1 MAQLN
6 RDMVLWEHRSG
17 AVGVPLGEP
26 VGETLGRRVE
36 PSREADER
44 AAGDELALLG
54 SGRFRGVFPKGTF
67 VDNVVHVGSND
78 RVKCLIAGYTVT
90 TVSWAIS
97 D

>member
-36 PSREADER
+36 PSRDADER
-44 AAGDELALLG
+44 ADDGAVFE

-67 VDNVVHVGSND
+67 VDNVVPVGSND